1 MKKRKLKKRKPTVS
15 VSMDWRTMQK
25 VILSV
30 VLVCLVFIGVIVI
43 ISDRPTVVDEVGTSE
58 VVDPAIELKQHYA
71 FIDFLAPIAR
81 ENRKQYGVL
90 ASISM
95 AQAILESD
103 WGNSELSAKYYN
115 LFGVKGEDH
124 AANSV
129 LLTTKEFEN
138 GQERTVQAWFR
149 VYENWE
155 ESMTE
160 HAQLLAEGTSW
171 DAARYQAVIQATDY
185 VEAAYALESAGYAT
199 DPDYAEKL
207 IGVIESNRLY
217 LYDVE

>member
-81 ENRKQYGVL
+81 ENR
-90 ASISM
+90 
-95 AQAILESD
+95 
-103 WGNSELSAKYYN
+103 
-115 LFGVKGEDH
+115 
-124 AANSV
+124 
-129 LLTTKEFEN
+129 
-138 GQERTVQAWFR
+138 
-149 VYENWE
+149 
-155 ESMTE
+155 
-160 HAQLLAEGTSW
+160 
-171 DAARYQAVIQATDY
+171 
-185 VEAAYALESAGYAT
+185 
-199 DPDYAEKL
+199 
-207 IGVIESNRLY
+207 SN
-217 LYDVE
+217 